1 MSHTPS
7 HRKATHRKATPPN
20 STRQTVVAVVCVVA
34 LIVTAVAILLTR
46 ETRTTIP
53 NTPPPSNSTPVSV
66 QQVDVT
72 VAHTLVAASRLD
84 AFAQAAQSRRAVVLE
99 RAHEDLS
106 IAQEALAEVSGKV
119 VDAPV
124 KDADEALDTLMGIV
138 TDLQDCV
145 ADKAADKSVNPTSTT
160 GARKTPTKGSSKGSS
175 KGSNNQ
181 LKDKKKSEKAA
192 SPEALCAVSADE
204 VEAARA
210 AGASVAALIPYGALT
225 TGDLATLNLSVK
237 GQVLAEALEGSD
249 STVVLPDRYAP
260 LS

>member
-160 GARKTPTKGSSKGSS
+160 GARKTPTKGSSKGS
-175 KGSNNQ
+175 NNQ

-237 GQVLAEALEGSD
+237 GQVLTEALEGSD

>member
-145 ADKAADKSVNPTSTT
+145 ADKAADKSANPTSTT
-160 GARKTPTKGSSKGSS
+160 GARKTPTKGSSKGS
-175 KGSNNQ
+175 NNQ
-181 LKDKKKSEKAA
+181 SKDKKKSEKAA